1 MKVLVTGGAGFI
13 GSHLVDE
20 LIRQGHDVIV
30 YDNFSTGFRQH
41 LGQALNTSRLKIIEG
56 DILDLSRLKSALED
70 VSTVFHLA
78 ANADVRGGV
87 VNTAI
92 DVEQNILG
100 THRVLEAM
108 RAQSVREIVF
118 TSSATVYGEPDRFP
132 TPESQPLIQTSL
144 YGASK
149 LAAEAMIQ
157 AYGEYFGIRSYCFR
171 FVSWIGERYSHGVVR
186 DFVQKLM
193 RNPKELEILG
203 DGKQRKSYLHVADG
217 IRGIFSAMQNLKDLK
232 NVLNL
237 GHVEYMNVKD
247 VANII
252 CQEMGLRNVAYRFTG
267 GPRGWLGDSP
277 FVLLDISKIQ
287 ETGFQPQISIE
298 EGIRRTV
305 RYLLENQ
312 WLLEARK

>member
-20 LIRQGHDVIV
+20 LVRLGHEVVV

-41 LGQALNTSRLKIIEG
+41 LDQALNTGRLKLIEG
-56 DILDLSRLKSALED
+56 DILDSSKLKSALED

-78 ANADVRGGV
+78 ANADVRGGI

-108 RAQSVREIVF
+108 RAQSVGEIVF

-193 RNPKELEILG
+193 SNPKELEILG

-217 IRGIFSAMQNLKDLK
+217 VRGIFSAIQNLKDLK
-232 NVLNL
+232 NILNF

-252 CQEMGLRNVAYRFTG
+252 RQEMGLRNVVYRFTG

-277 FVLLDISKIQ
+277 LVLLDIAKIR

-298 EGIRRTV
+298 DGVRRTV

-312 WLLEARK
+312 WLLEARR